1 MMFCKK
7 PFTINNTDLSVP
19 KKITTICYET
29 VRKIPEPM
37 PEIQTITL
45 ISADSLVNVIPC
57 SNETMYGDF
66 SQIRIDKIM
75 AFAMPI
81 VELLNDHLGS
91 NIVSCY
97 PFEKLIS
104 NNQLVWGVMIG
115 IKKED
120 LEDHVLDEMQGMS
133 YIFSVE
139 VSRRKFS
146 IHGLQDAFCSPDIAK
161 LAINKADDFLRNN
174 YSGKPITVPCNVVS
188 GEQKVQLNGRYY
200 KMPEEDEKDLG
211 NISVFGYIDF
221 VSIFNRKYYIMKE
234 GKKLYEVH
242 FNSEN
247 YPIIHQHHTVDCPTL
262 CHSLNVREKNGKK
275 KYYFVDL
282 DAEIKHEMNEE
293 QSMLDLLH

>member
-1 MMFCKK
+1 MMLYKK
-7 PFTINNTDLSVP
+7 PDTINNTDLSVP

-29 VRKIPEPM
+29 VRTIPDPM

-45 ISADSLVNVIPC
+45 ISADSTVNVIPC

-66 SQIRIDKIM
+66 SQIKIDKLM
-75 AFAMPI
+75 ALAAPI
-81 VELLNDHLGS
+81 AELLNEHLDS

-104 NNQLVWGVMIG
+104 NNQLMWGVMIG
-115 IKKED
+115 IKKEE
-120 LEDHVLDEMQGMS
+120 LNDHTLDEMHGMA
-133 YIFSVE
+133 YIFSIE
-139 VSRRKFS
+139 ISRGKYS

-161 LAINKADDFLRNN
+161 LAIDKADEFLRNC
-174 YSGKPITVPCNVVS
+174 SGKPITVPCNVVS

-211 NISVFGYIDF
+211 NITVLGCIDV
-221 VSIFNRKYYIMKE
+221 VSIFNRRYYIMKE

-242 FNSEN
+242 FNSES

-262 CHSLNVREKNGKK
+262 CHSLNVREKNDKK

-282 DAEIKHEMNEE
+282 DAEIKQETNEE
-293 QSMLDLLH
+293 QSTLDLLH